1 MKLRIILLLLFVFS
15 ISIVKSERPLQNFDK
30 AAFYAILK
38 SGKIDDINQELS
50 LLGSSSVSEKDGYE
64 GALLMRKGGLL
75 KIPGEKLKSFKKGR
89 ILLETALAND
99 NTNGEY
105 HFLRLI
111 IQEHAPKI
119 VKYSADLETD
129 KEHVK
134 KSYKNLSPAVQ
145 QAIIDYSKSSQII
158 HPQDFQQ

>member
-1 MKLRIILLLLFVFS
+1 MKKKNILILLCIFS
-15 ISIVKSERPLQNFDK
+15 ISIVKSKSQSQNFDK

-38 SGKIDDINQELS
+38 SGKIDDINNELT
-50 LLGSSSVSEKDGYE
+50 LLTSSAVAEKDGYQ

-75 KIPGEKLKSFKKGR
+75 SIPGEKLKSFKKGR
-89 ILLETALAND
+89 ILLETALTND
-99 NTNGEY
+99 NANGEY

-119 VKYSADLETD
+119 VKYNTDIETD
-129 KEHVK
+129 KEHII

-145 QAIIDYSKSSQII
+145 HAIIDYSKNSKII
-158 HPQDFQQ
+158 HPNDFQ

>member
-1 MKLRIILLLLFVFS
+1 MKKKIILLLLFVFL
-15 ISIVKSERPLQNFDK
+15 ISLVKSENSIQNFDK
-30 AAFYAILK
+30 ATFYAILK
-38 SGKIDDINQELS
+38 SGKIEDINNELS
-50 LLGSSSVSEKDGYE
+50 LLETSSVTEKDGYK

-75 KIPGEKLKSFKKGR
+75 SIPAEKLKSFKKGR

-99 NTNGEY
+99 NTNSEY

-119 VKYSADLETD
+119 VKYNTDIEVD
-129 KEHVK
+129 KEYVK

-145 QAIIDYSKSSQII
+145 HAIIDYSKSSKII
-158 HPQDFQQ
+158 HPDDFQ

>member
-1 MKLRIILLLLFVFS
+1 MLILLFVFS
-15 ISIVKSERPLQNFDK
+15 ILIAKSERPLQSFDK
-30 AAFYAILK
+30 TAFYAILK

-50 LLGSSSVSEKDGYE
+50 LLSSSSFSERDGYE

-75 KIPGEKLKSFKKGR
+75 KVPGEKLKSFKKGR

-99 NTNGEY
+99 NNNGEY

-119 VKYSADLETD
+119 VKYRADLETD

-134 KSYKNLSPAVQ
+134 KTYKNLSPAMQ
-145 QAIIDYSKSSQII
+145 QAVIDYSKSSQII

>member
-1 MKLRIILLLLFVFS
+1 MVILLFVFS
-15 ISIVKSERPLQNFDK
+15 ISIAKSERPLQTFDK
-30 AAFYAILK
+30 ATFYAILK
-38 SGKIDDINQELS
+38 SGKIDDINQEL
-50 LLGSSSVSEKDGYE
+50 LLLASSSFGEKDGYE

-75 KIPGEKLKSFKKGR
+75 KVPGEKLKSFKKGR

-99 NTNGEY
+99 NSNGEY

-119 VKYSADLETD
+119 VKYSANLETD

-134 KSYKNLSPAVQ
+134 KSYKNLSPIVQ
-145 QAIIDYSKSSQII
+145 QAILDYSKSSQII